1 MSLLFEIEVFML
13 THVDEKHVPLT
24 TRFRDYLQPRTVPH
38 DAFPKRAKS
47 WKSVVLHNVPVVLPY
62 PKII

>member
-1 MSLLFEIEVFML
+1 ML

-24 TRFRDYLQPRTVPH
+24 TRFRNYLQPRTVPH